1 MSTRLQ
7 KQRTT
12 YSTVEQAMIWQ
23 KPASHVTSE
32 QETRIANTIAA
43 TWQMPEMRIT
53 NLLLEGDA
61 GSGKTQLAKALSAD
75 LQLPYTKI
83 TCFADMDKSDI
94 LGSLLPVLDEDPE
107 LQTIFDDS
115 RSQVEVIARLAKHL
129 RLSEKEAKDYLQ
141 HYQDSHQSVTYRF
154 YPSEIV
160 KAVQNGYL
168 LEIQEPTVIRDAS
181 VLVALN
187 SVLEPNGTL
196 ETLQGRIRRH
206 PDTVV
211 VLTTNRNY
219 QGNRPLNESLRDRMQ
234 YSEKMDL
241 PTIPVMVARAAAKSG
256 LHDEQ
261 LLTIMAKIIR
271 LLDETAKA
279 NGIHGVAGMR
289 SYLFWAASAAF
300 TDILNSFDQ
309 MVLYKITTDELEIN
323 LLKHAVSETGLWDQ
337 LVSLVTQ
344 SAAKRTIPVASPSQ
358 DVKLSVS
365 EPTTSAENGKNQDDS
380 HETPKQSATPDDDSP
395 IEKTAEDNHPVDKPK
410 GDTVTAEDAKRD
422 TSLDV
427 TSTTGTT
434 QQDESF
440 HDGETLTM
448 PVIDADVAK
457 QERKALNQSARESL
471 KNTIHAREGLI
482 VHVPKIT
489 SKDVKA
495 ANQQLQST
503 HLITDQLVRQMREI
517 LQNEH
522 ASDVAKGKV
531 FGQQFDASKV
541 VNQDFGYFTK
551 KRTPDEDP
559 SLAIAVR
566 VDQSASMVE
575 DDRIKHEQTAIFA
588 LTAFCQ
594 ELNIPLTINGDTA
607 DVSERERTSIYAYKE
622 FDDDYDTTLLRLTTI
637 KALNNNRDGS
647 ALKILADKLAKRTEQ
662 TKLLIN
668 LSDGQPKAMPNYTG
682 DLAKNDLQQ
691 VVHEAERE
699 GIVVLSAALGDDAD
713 TLKDIYGNQ
722 RFLDFTDLNQLATNL
737 VHVVMRFV

>member
-1 MSTRLQ
+1 MSTTLQ
-7 KQRTT
+7 KQRTD

-32 QETRIANTIAA
+32 QERRIANTIIA

-94 LGSLLPVLDEDPE
+94 LGSLLPVLDEDSE
-107 LQTIFDDS
+107 LQTIFDE
-115 RSQVEVIARLAKHL
+115 SQSQAEVISRLADHL
-129 RLSEKEAKDYLQ
+129 KLSEKDAKAYLQ
-141 HYQDSHQSVTYRF
+141 HYQDSHQSVSYRF

-241 PTIPVMVARAAAKSG
+241 PTIPVMVARASAKSG
-256 LHDEQ
+256 LHDEK
-261 LLTIMAKIIR
+261 LLTVMANIIR

-289 SYLFWAASAAF
+289 SYLYWSASTAF
-300 TDILNSFDQ
+300 TDILKSFDQ
-309 MVLYKITTDELEIN
+309 MVLYKITTDELEIE
-323 LLKHAVSETGLWDQ
+323 LLKQAIVDAGLWDQ
-337 LVSLVTQ
+337 LVSLATQ
-344 SAAKRTIPVASPSQ
+344 SAVKRTIPATHTQQ
-358 DVKLSVS
+358 DVKPSVS
-365 EPTTSAENGKNQDDS
+365 EPTTPAVADQNKPDRDS
-380 HETPKQSATPDDDSP
+380 EADKQPISPDN
-395 IEKTAEDNHPVDKPK
+395 EKSLDTKSEDNNVQPDGDK
-410 GDTVTAEDAKRD
+410 VTAEVAKRD
-422 TSLDV
+422 ASLDV
-427 TSTTGTT
+427 TSTIGTE
-434 QQDESF
+434 QQEESF
-440 HDGETLTM
+440 HEGETLSM
-448 PVIDADVAK
+448 PVIDTDAAK
-457 QERKALNQSARESL
+457 QTRKTLNQSARESL

-489 SKDVKA
+489 PADVKL
-495 ANQQLQST
+495 ANEKLQSNR
-503 HLITDQLVRQMREI
+503 LITDQLVRQMREI

-559 SLAIAVR
+559 SLAIAIR

-575 DDRIKHEQTAIFA
+575 DNRIKHEQTALFA
-588 LTAFCQ
+588 LTAFCRD
-594 ELNIPLTINGDTA
+594 LNIPLTINGDTA

-622 FDDDYDTTLLRLTTI
+622 FNEDYDTALLRLTTI

-647 ALKILADKLAKRTEQ
+647 ALKILADKLAVRTEQ

-682 DLAKNDLQQ
+682 DLAKDDLQQ
-691 VVHEAERE
+691 IVHEAERE
-699 GIVVLSAALGDDAD
+699 GIVVLSAALGDDAA
-713 TLKDIYGNQ
+713 TLKEIYGNQ
-722 RFLDFTDLNQLATNL
+722 RFLDFTDLNRLATNL
-737 VHVVMRFV
+737 VHIVMRFV